1 MPPETITKPR
11 EEAETPLIEIDTKE
25 KLVDL
30 VATLKKEKSFAMDL
44 EHHNKHSYQGFT
56 CLLQLSTRST
66 DYIVD
71 VLTLRAHMD
80 LLNEVTTDPAI
91 MKVLHGA
98 NMDIVW
104 LQKDFGVYVVNMF
117 DTGQA
122 ARVLGFESFG
132 LAYLLKRFCDVIAD
146 KQYQRA
152 DWR

>member
-1 MPPETITKPR
+1 M
-11 EEAETPLIEIDTKE
+11 
-25 KLVDL
+25 
-30 VATLKKEKSFAMDL
+30 
-44 EHHNKHSYQGFT
+44 
-56 CLLQLSTRST
+56 
-66 DYIVD
+66 D
-71 VLTLRAHMD
+71 VLTLRAHMG

-132 LAYLLKRFCDVIAD
+132 LAYLLKRFCDVIAA

>member
-1 MPPETITKPR
+1 
-11 EEAETPLIEIDTKE
+11 
-25 KLVDL
+25 
-30 VATLKKEKSFAMDL
+30 MDL
-44 EHHNKHSYQGFT
+44 EHHNMHSYQGFT
-56 CLLQLSTRST
+56 CLLQLSTRTT

-71 VLTLRAHMD
+71 VLTLRAHMG

-132 LAYLLKRFCDVIAD
+132 LAYLLKRFCSVIAD